1 VTGYFCHP
9 RYFFV
14 VPAYF
19 FVIPTYFFVIPA
31 NAGIHGFH
39 GEDSR
44 LRGNDETE

>member
-1 VTGYFCHP
+1 V
-9 RYFFV
+9 YFFV

-19 FVIPTYFFVIPA
+19 FVITAYLFVIPAYLFVIPA

-44 LRGNDETE
+44 LRGNDKTE

>member
-1 VTGYFCHP
+1 VYFL
-9 RYFFV
+9 V

-19 FVIPTYFFVIPA
+19 FVITAYLFVIPAYLFVIPA